1 MRSPAPA
8 DLTFETGYTR
18 LQTIATR
25 LGDDEV
31 PVSEMVDLYAEGKG
45 LEGALLAHLDEAKGR
60 IEAIERGEGRPA
72 VPDRRR
78 QHCPAGARGRP
89 AAGSARAHWL
99 RRHPVL
105 VLTVRR
111 ASRRAVCPHRRSG

>member
-25 LGDDEV
+25 LGGDEV

-60 IEAIERGEGRPA
+60 IEAIERGEGVQQFRILAADQSAPAAA
-72 VPDRRR
+72 VP
-78 QHCPAGARGRP
+78 RP
-89 AAGSARAHWL
+89 AAPTPAGSDDI
-99 RRHPVL
+99 PF
-105 VLTVRR
+105 
-111 ASRRAVCPHRRSG
+111 